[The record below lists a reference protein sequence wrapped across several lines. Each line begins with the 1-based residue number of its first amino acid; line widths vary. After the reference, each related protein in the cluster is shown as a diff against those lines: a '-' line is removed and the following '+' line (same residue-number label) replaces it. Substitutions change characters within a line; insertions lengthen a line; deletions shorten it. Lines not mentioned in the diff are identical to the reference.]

1 LFVVI
6 WKFVPKIGLEKE
18 FEKIYGPHGLWTEL
32 FAQVND
38 YLGTSLLKEVDSEN
52 VYLAVDQWKSKD
64 AYESFK
70 LRFFEEYHTI
80 DQRCKD
86 ITDIEQIIGEF
97 NTKY

>member
-1 LFVVI
+1 MFVVI

-38 YLGTSLLKEVDSEN
+38 YLGTSLLKEVDSDN
-52 VYLAVDQWKSKD
+52 VYLAVDKWKSKD
-64 AYESFK
+64 AYDSFK

>member
-1 LFVVI
+1 MFVVI

-38 YLGTSLLKEVDSEN
+38 YLGTSLLKEVDSDN
-52 VYLAVDQWKSKD
+52 VYLAVDKWKSKD
-64 AYESFK
+64 AYDSFK

-86 ITDIEQIIGEF
+86 ITNIEQIIGEF